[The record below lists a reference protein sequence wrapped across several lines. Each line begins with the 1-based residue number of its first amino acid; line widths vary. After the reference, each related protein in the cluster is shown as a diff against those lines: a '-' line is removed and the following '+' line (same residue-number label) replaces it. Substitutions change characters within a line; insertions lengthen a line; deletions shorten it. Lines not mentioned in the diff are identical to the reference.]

1 MNEDLLVGIDLG
13 GTNCRG
19 ALLFADGRIVSS
31 RRLATRSEEGR
42 DALIDRLAGLVHDL
56 LETAADLGGHPGVL
70 GIGTPGVIAA
80 DGSVVTSPNLPS
92 LNGIPLAERLR
103 ERLGLAVAV
112 VNDANAIAWG
122 EALFGAGRSL
132 DSFLTVTLGTGVG
145 GGLVLN
151 RRLWT
156 GRDGAAGEVG
166 HLMVEPEGRPC
177 GCGSRG
183 CLEQYAS
190 ATGMVKT
197 VRELLAAGQASA
209 LCRLPDAAL
218 DSRQIAEAAR
228 KGDAVA
234 RLALEAAGRRLGQAF
249 AGVANLLNLDGVV
262 VTGGAGESLDLMRP
276 ALERELHSRAFAA
289 PARRLRILRG
299 EAGEDAGILGA
310 ALLARQLQA
319 GAGKALYCSGD

>member
-1 MNEDLLVGIDLG
+1 MSEELLVGIDLG

-19 ALLFADGRIVSS
+19 ALLFADGRIVAS
-31 RRLATRSEEGR
+31 RRLATRIDDGLEP
-42 DALIDRLAGLVHDL
+42 LLDRLAGLVHDL
-56 LETAADLGGHPGVL
+56 LETASELGGHPGVL

-80 DGSVVTSPNLPS
+80 DGSVVTSPNLAP

-103 ERLGLAVAV
+103 QRLGLAVAV

-122 EALFGAGRSL
+122 EARFGAGRGF

-156 GRDGAAGEVG
+156 GADGAAGEVG

-190 ATGMVKT
+190 ATGIVKT
-197 VRELLAAGQASA
+197 ARELLAAGQVS
-209 LCRLPDAAL
+209 LLSRLSEKDM
-218 DSRQIAEAAR
+218 DSRSVGEAAR
-228 KGDAVA
+228 QGDAVA
-234 RLALEAAGRRLGQAF
+234 RAALEAAGRRLGQAF

-262 VTGGAGESLDLMRP
+262 VTGGASESLDLMRP
-276 ALERELHSRAFAA
+276 ALEREMHGRAFAV
-289 PARRLRILRG
+289 PARRLQIRRG

-310 ALLARQLQA
+310 ALLALERQA
-319 GAGKALYCSGD
+319 NP

>member
-1 MNEDLLVGIDLG
+1 MTTDLLLGIDLG

-19 ALLFADGRIVSS
+19 ALLFADGRIVAS
-31 RRLATRSEEGR
+31 RRLTTRIEDGLE
-42 DALIDRLAGLVHDL
+42 ALLDRLAGMVHDL
-56 LETAADLGGHPGVL
+56 LATASDLGGHPDVL
-70 GIGTPGVIAA
+70 GIGTPGIIAA
-80 DGSVVTSPNLPS
+80 DGSVVTSPNLPP

-103 ERLGLAVAV
+103 KRLGLSVAV

-122 EALFGAGRSL
+122 EARFGAGRSF

-151 RRLWT
+151 RRLWA
-156 GRDGAAGEVG
+156 GADGAAGEVG

-177 GCGSRG
+177 GCGGRG

-197 VRELLAAGQASA
+197 VRELLAAGQASP
-209 LCRLPDAAL
+209 LSRLPEKEL
-218 DSRQIAEAAR
+218 DSRLVGEAAR
-228 KGDAVA
+228 QGDVVA
-234 RLALEAAGRRLGQAF
+234 RAALETAGRRLGQVF

-262 VTGGAGESLDLMRP
+262 VTGGASESLDLMRP
-276 ALERELHSRAFAA
+276 ALEQELRRRAFAV
-289 PARRLRILRG
+289 PARRLQIRRG

-310 ALLARQLQA
+310 ALLALERQA
-319 GAGKALYCSGD
+319 GG